1 MRNQSIARY
10 VAIAT
15 ASAISSGTLKQPPPT
30 KTSTAA
36 EPRLLFPGMFYGV
49 KWQHDILEEL
59 DYTVHRSAYML
70 LHRGRRIAFQGWL

>member
-1 MRNQSIARY
+1 
-10 VAIAT
+10 
-15 ASAISSGTLKQPPPT
+15 
-30 KTSTAA
+30 
-36 EPRLLFPGMFYGV
+36 MFYGV